1 MAPVQRSTRGRA
13 APSQS
18 RSHTSRRLHHQMV
31 VQYDPGS
38 SEISCCVKYT
48 IFGFNVL
55 FWIIGF
61 ALLAIGVWAHYEKN
75 SAYSH
80 LNKASKFY
88 LDPAVFLIFAG
99 GLIFL
104 IGFSGCIGALRENT
118 CFLALYSTIIGLLL
132 LAEMALVVLIFAS
145 KDWIT
150 QEFFTRLDDTVSSH
164 YAHDVRS

>member
-1 MAPVQRSTRGRA
+1 MLVQHYNA
-13 APSQS
+13 
-18 RSHTSRRLHHQMV
+18 
-31 VQYDPGS
+31 

-61 ALLAIGVWAHYEKN
+61 ALLAVGVWAHFEKN

-88 LDPAVFLIFAG
+88 LDPAIFLIFAGKSQFSFPYFGLNGASRFEKTNLQG

-104 IGFSGCIGALRENT
+104 IGFSGCVGALRENT

-132 LAEMALVVLIFAS
+132 LAEMALVVLVFAS

-150 QEFFTRLDDTVSSH
+150 QEFFTRLDDTVLSFL
-164 YAHDVRS
+164 